1 MTSQEMKKS
10 DNKAQEQQK
19 QDSMSLTGHLKELR
33 NRLVVC
39 VLVLVVGV
47 CVCLTLAPRIVTL
60 LTDMGTAYQYRFVY
74 IAPQELL
81 LVYLSVALLGG
92 VVLSAPVLAYEI
104 YAFCS
109 PGLRRR
115 ERAFFLGA
123 MLSGALCFC
132 VGVLFAYFISVPFML
147 QFLIQFTTEVSVSAS
162 ISIEE
167 YMNFL
172 MTVFV
177 IFGVVFELPVISVLL
192 TTMGIV
198 KVEWMV
204 KSRKVMIVLS
214 FVLAA
219 IITPPD
225 IVSQIMVAIP
235 IIGLYELSIVLCR
248 LVSKT
253 KKKESAE

>member
-1 MTSQEMKKS
+1 
-10 DNKAQEQQK
+10 
-19 QDSMSLTGHLKELR
+19 
-33 NRLVVC
+33 
-39 VLVLVVGV
+39 
-47 CVCLTLAPRIVTL
+47 
-60 LTDMGTAYQYRFVY
+60 
-74 IAPQELL
+74 
-81 LVYLSVALLGG
+81 
-92 VVLSAPVLAYEI
+92 
-104 YAFCS
+104 
-109 PGLRRR
+109 
-115 ERAFFLGA
+115 
-123 MLSGALCFC
+123 
-132 VGVLFAYFISVPFML
+132 
-147 QFLIQFTTEVSVSAS
+147 
-162 ISIEE
+162 
-167 YMNFL
+167 

-214 FVLAA
+214 FVLSA